1 MRIKEA
7 AQICNL
13 TEKAIRLYEEK
24 GLIKP
29 DITEMNGRKFRNYD
43 DETIR
48 RLKTIAGLRRS
59 FFTIEQI
66 AAMQNMPA
74 VIPAVFAEYREE
86 LHRKCWE
93 LEMLVQ
99 RADALVPERFSS
111 AEALSQALTEDLDTS
126 AAANTASSDTDL
138 QSDADTE
145 SKTETASVSDEEA
158 PVSTVSVPASDAGSR
173 VWEED
178 PEDLASCRRYID
190 EWGKKYDRTLFWGK
204 VLRRVILP
212 LGFLILIALGLYY
225 IPYTEDIYVMYQGYE
240 ITYAGDVWQKAAAVM
255 EENSET
261 DPTHADVSE
270 FPDPVESADT
280 VIRLNGTVYRYLFR
294 EDYFEGSIESDRYP
308 LDDTAFYM
316 PQTLS
321 ADELRKRYN
330 RFRMPLDGG
339 VLSPLV
345 RLIYPTCAE
354 TGESLHFVYP
364 FGSIGSGKET
374 LIFAVGQTE
383 IDLDCVAPDVTDQNT
398 FLVFPACSPE
408 DASYR
413 FWDCLWRKLQKDY
426 RP

>member
-1 MRIKEA
+1 MRIKEV

-66 AAMQNMPA
+66 AAMQNTPA

-86 LHRKCWE
+86 LHRKCGE

-111 AEALSQALTEDLDTS
+111 AEALSHALTGDVDTA
-126 AAANTASSDTDL
+126 AAANTASSGL
-138 QSDADTE
+138 RLKSEADTE
-145 SKTETASVSDEEA
+145 SITETISVSDEKA
-158 PVSTVSVPASDAGSR
+158 PDSTNSAPISDAGSH

-190 EWGKKYDRTLFWGK
+190 EWGKKYDRALFWGK

-212 LGFLILIALGLYY
+212 LGFLILLALGLYY
-225 IPYTEDIYVMYQGYE
+225 IPFTEDIYVMYQGYE

-255 EENSET
+255 KEHGET
-261 DPTHADVSE
+261 DPACADVLE
-270 FPDPVESADT
+270 FPCPVEKVGT
-280 VIRLNGTVYRYLFR
+280 VLRLTGTVYRYLFR

-308 LDDTAFYM
+308 LDDTALCM
-316 PQTLS
+316 PHTLS
-321 ADELRKRYN
+321 ADELRKQYN

-345 RLIYPTCAE
+345 RLIYPTARKPAKVCISFIPSDLSAAE
-354 TGESLHFVYP
+354 
-364 FGSIGSGKET
+364 
-374 LIFAVGQTE
+374 
-383 IDLDCVAPDVTDQNT
+383 
-398 FLVFPACSPE
+398 
-408 DASYR
+408 
-413 FWDCLWRKLQKDY
+413 RKH
-426 RP
+426 